1 MVGGRSFNL
10 DGNMCCGVTSAGLM
24 VRVGP
29 NALEQ
34 TLKLQHV
41 QPMKFGGR
49 RLTGFVVV
57 DRAGYRTDAAL
68 KVWLQRGIDLVAT
81 LPTKSRRIRTA
92 ETRP

>member
-1 MVGGRSFNL
+1 MVGGLSFNL

-29 NALEQ
+29 EALEQ
-34 TLKLQHV
+34 TLKLPHV

-49 RLTGFVVV
+49 RLAGFVVV
-57 DRAGYRTDAAL
+57 DPAGYRTDAAL
-68 KVWLQRGIDLVAT
+68 EAWLQRGVDFVAT
-81 LPTKSRRIRTA
+81 LPPKSRRIRTG